1 MKARSILLCGAP
13 SAAKETQVERLGEE
27 YGIPQIPT
35 GDVLQETAAG
45 GTPVVDRVAKRIE
58 GALGG

>member
-1 MKARSILLCGAP
+1 MKARRILLRGAP
-13 SAAKETQVERLGEE
+13 SAATETEVERLGEE

-35 GDVLQETAAG
+35 GDVLQVTAAR
-45 GTPVVDRVAKRIE
+45 GTPVIDRVAKRIE